1 MDNDNR
7 LPERVSNALT
17 ELGNIGAG
25 NAATSLSVILDT
37 RLVMSVPSVGIYDF
51 NALENIL
58 GSPEKIAAGVLSTVN
73 GDIDAMFLFIIELEE
88 AGKLVKAV
96 LRRDEDFR
104 TDMGISVLKEVGNIL
119 MGSYLSSLETLTGM
133 KMRCT
138 QPELCIDMAAAILSV
153 PCIEFGKVSDKAL
166 LINSNLKVGDNE
178 IKGYV
183 MMASELCS
191 FDKLLNRLG
200 IGGIDG

>member
-7 LPERVSNALT
+7 LPEKVSNALT

-25 NAATSLSVILDT
+25 NAATSLSVMLDT

-51 NALENIL
+51 NSLENIL
-58 GSPEKIAAGVLSTVN
+58 GSPEKIAAGVLSAVD
-73 GDIDAMFLFIIELEE
+73 GDIEAMFLFIIELDE
-88 AGKLVKAV
+88 AKKLIKAV
-96 LRRDEDFR
+96 LKKDENLG

-133 KMRCT
+133 KMRCA
-138 QPELCIDMAAAILSV
+138 QPEICIDMAAAILSV

-166 LINSNLKVGDNE
+166 LINSNLKVGDDE

-183 MMASELCS
+183 MMASKLQS
-191 FDKLLNRLG
+191 FNELLNRLG
-200 IGGIDG
+200 IGGIDE